1 MGLIARWRRRGVLLD
16 YEPREPVPWKAPAA
30 GLALAF
36 AAMAFL
42 VAVTSEAS
50 DEPVERLD
58 RRVRE
63 GIDRFNETTTEGYRH
78 EASVG
83 VSRCEPG
90 DRMSL
95 DDMLALADSAM
106 YEEKRSKA
114 KVVTS

>member
-1 MGLIARWRRRGVLLD
+1 MGGDEFAVL
-16 YEPREPVPWKAPAA
+16 APA
-30 GLALAF
+30 
-36 AAMAFL
+36 
-42 VAVTSEAS
+42 AS

-63 GIDRFNETTTEGYRH
+63 GIDRFNETTTEGYRL

-83 VSRCEPG
+83 VARCEPG

-95 DDMLALADSAM
+95 DDMLGVADSAM